1 MTNLL
6 LDFGADPN
14 SRTEFNVGYETPL
27 CIASE
32 KNYFEVK
39 CINTDSRTVT

>member
-14 SRTEFNVGYETPL
+14 TRTEFNVGYETPL

-32 KNYFEVK
+32 KNYFEV
-39 CINTDSRTVT
+39 INYNLDSRTVD